1 MEFGITTTSWDY
13 SKEDA
18 EKLKTLGF
26 EFKTESHTNLKGYER
41 YFKKGK
47 EVFKEFS
54 SIEDLMDFVKQYKQ
68 VVIYDNTTEIYD
80 DYRE

>member
-1 MEFGITTTSWDY
+1 MLI
-13 SKEDA
+13 
-18 EKLKTLGF
+18 
-26 EFKTESHTNLKGYER
+26 NLMNLLDLMR

-68 VVIYDNTTEIYD
+68 VVIYDNTIEIYD